1 MKILKL
7 KQCKSLIQN
16 VCRVLYDRQCLLR
29 REDFTLAVTSLSVI
43 TLVLYGLVYVM
54 IATVDPDSFI
64 NYPYTLT
71 YCIILFLA
79 SIHAMLI
86 SISIVHRRIQFIE
99 CNPLYTVSLF
109 LPYLKVL
116 LLVLLL
122 APHGNE
128 RYLA

>member
-1 MKILKL
+1 MKKVQLKQLKL
-7 KQCKSLIQN
+7 LIQN
-16 VCRVLYDRQCLLR
+16 VIRVLYDRQCRLS

-43 TLVLYGLVYVM
+43 TMALYGLVYAM
-54 IATVDPDSFI
+54 IAAVDPDSFI
-64 NYPYTLT
+64 NYPYTLS
-71 YCIILFLA
+71 YCFILFLT

-86 SISIVHRRIQFIE
+86 SISMVHRRIEFIE

-109 LPYLKVL
+109 IPYLKVL

-122 APHGNE
+122 APHGDE